1 MLRCAVSLRWL
12 CALTAG
18 ILKICLTLELKK
30 NLMIKLFARV
40 MADNVE
46 LFIKK
51 SGLSPLFAYTFS
63 DEINFLFMEL
73 PFKGRIEKMD
83 SIITSFLGNAFTI
96 NLQLEKPVAFDSR
109 IAVLQKKEILVYSHC

>member
-1 MLRCAVSLRWL
+1 
-12 CALTAG
+12 
-18 ILKICLTLELKK
+18 
-30 NLMIKLFARV
+30 MIELFARV
-40 MADNVE
+40 MADNIE

-73 PFKGRIEKMD
+73 PFKGRIEKID